1 MPVIH
6 NRGALVQYQ
15 RTGRGPA
22 VLLIQGVGVIGEGW
36 RPQIEGLADRFTL
49 ISFDNRGIGASRILG
64 GRLTVEDM
72 AADGLAIMDAEGIN
86 QCHVVGHS
94 MGGVIAQ
101 ELALS
106 APERVSSLGLLCT
119 FVRGQDGARMSPGM
133 LLTALRMRVG
143 SRAMRRNAFM
153 ELVMPARYLQQ
164 ADRVALA
171 ERLGRLFGRDLADQ
185 PPIVMKQLRAMS
197 RYDASSRLAQLAHI
211 PTLVVSAREDRIA
224 PPSQGRA
231 IAAAIPG
238 SRYVDLAEAGH
249 GVPIQRAEE
258 INNLLAAHFAGT
270 AVGIS
275 RSGVPHAR

>member
-1 MPVIH
+1 MSVIH

-36 RPQIEGLADRFTL
+36 RPQIDALSDRFTL
-49 ISFDNRGIGASRILG
+49 IAIDNRGIGASRILG
-64 GRLTVEDM
+64 GRLTIEDM
-72 AADGLAIMDAEGIN
+72 AADALAIMDAEGISR
-86 QCHVVGHS
+86 CHVAGHS

-106 APERVSSLGLLCT
+106 APERVASLTLLCT
-119 FVRGQDGARMSPGM
+119 FVRGKDGARMSPGM

-143 SRAMRRNAFM
+143 TRAMRRNAFM

-164 ADRVALA
+164 VDGVELA

-185 PPIVMKQLRAMS
+185 PSIVMKQLRAMS
-197 RYDASSRLAQLAHI
+197 RYDASSRLSRLAHI

-238 SRYVDLAEAGH
+238 SRYVEVADAGH
-249 GVPIQRAEE
+249 GVPIQRAED
-258 INNLLAAHFAGT
+258 INNLLVGHFAR
-270 AVGIS
+270 A
-275 RSGVPHAR
+275 SGSVTQSVVLNGR

>member
-15 RTGRGPA
+15 RTGQGPA
-22 VLLIQGVGVIGEGW
+22 VLLIQGVGTIGEGW
-36 RPQIEGLADRFTL
+36 RPQIDGLSDRFTL
-49 ISFDNRGIGASRILG
+49 ISIDNRGIGASRILG

-72 AADGLAIMDAEGIN
+72 AADALAIMDAEGIS

-106 APERVSSLGLLCT
+106 APMRVSSLALLCT
-119 FVRGQDGARMSPGM
+119 FVRGQDGARMSPAM
-133 LLTALRMRVG
+133 FLTALRMRVG
-143 SRAMRRNAFM
+143 TRAMRRNAFM

-171 ERLGRLFGRDLADQ
+171 ERLGRLFGRDLSDQ

-197 RYDASSRLAQLAHI
+197 RYDASDRLDQLAHI

-238 SRYVDLAEAGH
+238 SRYVEVADAGH

-258 INNLLAAHFAGT
+258 INNLLAGHFAS
-270 AVGIS
+270 AAANIRQSDV
-275 RSGVPHAR
+275 RHAR